1 MLIPNRV
8 FPALVTHCDPG
19 SSRYAF
25 GGIRFER
32 DAEGTPYAVAT
43 DSRRLIVTTW
53 TEPNA
58 ADYPGPASLC
68 DNPAEFSVVVP
79 IDACKK
85 APRLVK
91 LGKKLLKD
99 RPILGNVLLDE
110 AETNGRVPLFA
121 TDLENCVA
129 LEPKPVE
136 GRFPKW
142 RDVFPAYHAG
152 NSLSVCID
160 PFLLAET
167 LKSVGALATTDE
179 KRAVV
184 LTIKD
189 KHSPVLVSASLDGVD
204 AAGAVMPLDSDKTG
218 DEPERPAW
226 LPQGV
231 DTDAKPEPTRRE
243 TRLLS
248 ILQGI
253 RGTACRHDGDDP
265 DDKLARIWETTL
277 VDT

>member
-25 GGIRFER
+25 GGIYFER
-32 DAEGTPYAVAT
+32 DKEGTPYAVAT
-43 DSRRLIVTTW
+43 DSRHLIATTW
-53 TEPNA
+53 TEMDVA
-58 ADYPGPASLC
+58 EYPGPEEMMGRT
-68 DNPAEFSVVVP
+68 DGEFSVVVP
-79 IDACKK
+79 QEACKK
-85 APRLVK
+85 APKLVK
-91 LGKKLLKD
+91 LGKRSL
-99 RPILGNVLLDE
+99 PILGNVLLSE
-110 AETNGRVPLFA
+110 ASANGRVPMFA
-121 TDLENCVA
+121 TNLEDRA
-129 LEPKPVE
+129 TIEPESVE